1 MSESCPGGQVVSG
14 VLEDLSDVERALLE
28 VHRLGARLSS
38 SSLGASAVVERAR
51 QRLSAGEALD
61 VIGLVSAISA
71 VQAEAG
77 SVAAS
82 SETLGRQLGRL
93 PVVLVL
99 S

>member
-1 MSESCPGGQVVSG
+1 MSESGEVRAVVSE
-14 VLEDLSDVERALLE
+14 VLEDLSDVERSLLE
-28 VHRLGARLSS
+28 VHRLGTRLSS

-51 QRLSAGEALD
+51 QQLAAGVALD

-82 SETLGRQLGRL
+82 SETLARQLGRL

-99 S
+99 T